1 MSEDVTI
8 ENEWDFY
15 PCRVDGEPASILINL
30 RYRYEDPSAQNDHVH
45 HAFIRMADPGPQG
58 LGTREEMDRLTPI
71 EDAVFDRAEQAG
83 AQPVG
88 RLRFQGI
95 WQLSVYG
102 PKDLPWSTWLAELA
116 GAPIEVQ
123 AQADPEAEYLNEFL
137 LPDEERL
144 QWIMDRRVC
153 DQLRHQGDDASLPR
167 PVDHFIEYEQSAPP
181 ELLSALRELGFDVSD
196 NGEGLECSKVHDAKL
211 ETVHEITMELTELAE
226 RFDAAYSG
234 WGAPVTKPGGA
245 VN

>member
-30 RYRYEDPSAQNDHVH
+30 RYRYEDPSAENDHVH
-45 HAFIRMADPGPQG
+45 HAFIRMVDPGPQG

-71 EDAVFDRAEQAG
+71 EDAVFDRVEQAG

-102 PKDLPWSTWLAELA
+102 PKDLPWATWLAEAA
-116 GAPIEVQ
+116 GAPVEVQ
-123 AQADPEAEYLNEFL
+123 LQADPEAEYLNEFL

-153 DQLRHQGDDASLPR
+153 DQLRHQGDDPALPR
-167 PVDHFIEYEQSAPP
+167 PVDHFIEYEEAAPP
-181 ELLSALRELGFDVSD
+181 ELLSALRELGFDVTD
-196 NGEGLECSKVHDAKL
+196 TGEGLECSKVHDAKL
-211 ETVHEITMELTELAE
+211 ETVHGITTELTELAD

-234 WGAPVTKPGGA
+234 WGAPVTKAGAA